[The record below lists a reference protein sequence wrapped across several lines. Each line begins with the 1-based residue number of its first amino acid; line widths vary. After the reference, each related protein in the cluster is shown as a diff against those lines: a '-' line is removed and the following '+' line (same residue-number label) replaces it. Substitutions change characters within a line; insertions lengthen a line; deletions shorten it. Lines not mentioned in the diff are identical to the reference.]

1 MANIQVDDILAG
13 TPAVQCKT
21 KVRERGVF
29 TDPDRRFRP
38 FPRFPPRALL
48 HFASDAP
55 RLPERP
61 LGAQIVCTLGP
72 KSADLSTMEE
82 LLRAGMSVARFNF
95 SHGSHEYHQGTLN
108 TLRQA
113 MLNTRL
119 MCAVLLDTKGPEI
132 RTGMLKGG
140 KPVLMEAG
148 REITIHTDY
157 TLQGDEHNIAMSY
170 KKLPMDV
177 APGAEVRLLAKR
189 RVPSSLFPGSRL
201 NRY

>member
-1 MANIQVDDILAG
+1 MATIQVDDILAG

-29 TDPDRRFRP
+29 TDSDRRFLP
-38 FPRFPPRALL
+38 FPRFPLRALL

-55 RLPERP
+55 RPHERP

-140 KPVLMEAG
+140 NPVLMEAG

-177 APGAEVRLLAKR
+177 APGAEVRTLAKR
-189 RVPSSLFPGSRL
+189 RVPSSFFPRHD
-201 NRY
+201 